1 MINGDNP
8 PCLLPPPQLS
18 EGFRWSLTVTRP
30 TEWEGIFSTTIMTII
45 VVINVQSAINH
56 SASLIQTTNL
66 NVGQVRPPPLS
77 LAPTT
82 VWPHCTILKLGS
94 ISQWSEKKTTEL
106 LSKNDLIQRGNC
118 EFICTVNTYPPDS
131 SSLTLHPI
139 WPDWACRVASL
150 VSRKDINTSTST
162 RQKRYQHKFSR
173 GDGFDLCDMC
183 LSKGNKLASSVDAI
197 AISKS
202 ETDPLSVNHYRI

>member
-1 MINGDNP
+1 MILDVVLMINGDNL

-94 ISQWSEKKTTEL
+94 LLNFAVSEWVKNLVGKKDHRI
-106 LSKNDLIQRGNC
+106 KNDLIQRGNC
-118 EFICTVNTYPPDS
+118 EFICTVNIYPPDS

-162 RQKRYQHKFSR
+162 SR
-173 GDGFDLCDMC
+173 KDINTSSPEEMDLTCVTC
-183 LSKGNKLASSVDAI
+183 VWAKGTSSQA
-197 AISKS
+197 
-202 ETDPLSVNHYRI
+202 R